1 MAILNTYRKPQEKLG
16 IIGDSEA
23 IRELIE
29 LISSIAPTNITV
41 LITGESGVGKEVF
54 AKAIHELSNRN
65 KANMISVN
73 CGAIPE
79 GLLESELFGHE
90 KGAFTGAISCKK
102 GYFELADKGTILLDE
117 IGEMP
122 LQTQV
127 KLLRVLETGEF
138 MRVGSGELQ
147 KVDDRVLAAT
157 NRDLGRMVDQKQF
170 RKDLYYRLKAVGMQI
185 PALRDR
191 LEDVPL
197 LMEHFL
203 KDLKEKE
210 SVDIA
215 GFTEDALQVLSK
227 YTWPGNVRE
236 LKNFVETT
244 AVLARGSKIDAD
256 MVREHLNY
264 DEPVTVSKALPVPMN
279 KSVEEAERELIY
291 KALVSLGLEVKEMRR
306 ALLTLTERLNSAV
319 PEDEAHFSSIVPN
332 GEDIRPLEDMERDMI
347 ERALDKYRGNRRKV
361 ARALN
366 ISERTL
372 YRKIKEYD
380 LAQ

>member
-1 MAILNTYRKPQEKLG
+1 MAILNTYRKTQEKLG
-16 IIGDSEA
+16 IIGESEA

-29 LISSIAPTNITV
+29 LIISIAPTNITV
-41 LITGESGVGKEVF
+41 LISGESGVGKEVF
-54 AKAIHELSNRN
+54 AKAIHELSSRN
-65 KANMISVN
+65 KANMVSVN

-90 KGAFTGAISCKK
+90 RGAFTGAISSKK

-147 KVDDRVLAAT
+147 KVDVRVLAAT
-157 NRDLGRMVDQKQF
+157 NRDLSRMVEQKQF

-197 LMEHFL
+197 LMEQFL
-203 KDLKEKE
+203 IDLKEKE
-210 SVDIA
+210 HVEIG

-236 LKNFVETT
+236 LRNFVETT
-244 AVLARGSKIDAD
+244 VVLARGAKVDGQ
-256 MVREHLNY
+256 MVREHLHY
-264 DEPVTVSKALPVPMN
+264 DEPVTISKALPVPLN

-291 KALVSLGLEVKEMRR
+291 KALVSLGLEVKEMRL
-306 ALLTLTERLNSAV
+306 AFNQLTDRLNTLGG
-319 PEDEAHFSSIVPN
+319 DEELTYAPVSQN
-332 GEDIRPLEDMERDMI
+332 GDDIRPLDDMERDMI

>member
-1 MAILNTYRKPQEKLG
+1 MAILNTYRKTQEKLG

-90 KGAFTGAISCKK
+90 KGAFTGAISSKK

-147 KVDDRVLAAT
+147 KVDVRVLAAT